1 MDGDDSVS
9 AHGVISLR
17 ILASLAAFLTLGDF
31 SVFMASRMLVHR
43 RRLGSKTAPLRP
55 SSERVFKTKERAGVY
70 AFEWGKSGLTL
81 KGSARTKDRESH

>member
-31 SVFMASRMLVHR
+31 SVVMASRMLYIGGGWGVR
-43 RRLGSKTAPLRP
+43 PRP
-55 SSERVFKTKERAGVY
+55 SSERVFKTKERAGAY

>member
-1 MDGDDSVS
+1 
-9 AHGVISLR
+9 
-17 ILASLAAFLTLGDF
+17 
-31 SVFMASRMLVHR
+31 MLVYR